1 MEDELPPPENFAL
14 LATLFEAL
22 LAFLA
27 VGLGWLFGH
36 PPAATFRL
44 SGVDAAWGLAAT
56 VPALALFWLCLRC
69 PWAPF
74 ARLTHIVDRRL
85 VPMFRGCRLL
95 EIAAISLVA
104 GIGEEMLF
112 RGLLQ
117 GGLAQWIGGPVGV
130 WVGLAAGSLAF
141 GLAHPL
147 SFTYFVMT
155 GLIGFYLGWIWNS
168 SGNLLVPVTTHAV
181 YDFFALVYL
190 LKIRPP
196 AVDRNDQ
203 SDYADQEGREKNIKY

>member
-14 LATLFEAL
+14 LATIFEAL

-27 VGLGWLFGH
+27 VGLGWLFGYA
-36 PPAATFRL
+36 PAATFRL
-44 SGVDAAWGLAAT
+44 DGVDAAWGLAAT
-56 VPALALFWLCLRC
+56 VPALALFWVCLKC

-74 ARLTHIVDRRL
+74 ARLTHIVEERL
-85 VPMFRGCRLL
+85 VPMFRQCRLL

-104 GIGEEMLF
+104 GIGEELLF

-117 GGLAQWIGGPVGV
+117 GGLAQWIGGSVGV

-147 SFTYFVMT
+147 SFTYFAIT
-155 GLIGFYLGWIWNS
+155 SLIGLYLGWLWNS
-168 SGNLLVPVTTHAV
+168 SENLLVPITTHAV
-181 YDFFALVYL
+181 YDFLALVYL
-190 LKIRPP
+190 LKVRRPT
-196 AVDRNDQ
+196 ADGDDQ
-203 SDYADQEGREKNIKY
+203 SDYSDQEGREKNAKY